1 MRVIRIYRSTALFLS
16 LVVVVILSAGTRA
29 ADSLETVR
37 QQFIGDYDLV
47 SFVRFPVGGGEEN
60 ADYIGRLRYDESGN
74 MIGLGMPR
82 DLPEQA
88 RGAGQAVTGGFAYWG
103 SVTIDVANQRVIHHV
118 EGSPGAAQW
127 VGQDNIRYYEFDG
140 ELLKLSLKDDS
151 GRITATL
158 TWRRI
163 GD

>member
-1 MRVIRIYRSTALFLS
+1 MQIIKAHRLS
-16 LVVVVILSAGTRA
+16 GQLLLLAIIFTLNTGARA
-29 ADSLETVR
+29 AESLEAVR

-47 SFVRFPVGGGEEN
+47 SFVRFPAGGGEDN
-60 ADYIGRLRYDESGN
+60 ADYTGRLRYDEHGN

-82 DLPEQA
+82 NLPDQA
-88 RGAGQAVTGGFAYWG
+88 RGANQAVTGGFAYWG

-127 VGQDNIRYYEFDG
+127 VGQDNVRYYEFEG
-140 ELLKLSLKDDS
+140 EYLKLSLKDSS

-163 GD
+163 SD